1 MAWGKLSGRRSEIG
15 AGAGGDYF
23 FVKFENK
30 FAKFRKKVVKMADY
44 FSLHPWA
51 DCVPAPYYDGA
62 EVFENAL
69 DLIED
74 GCTTLLNRLE
84 NRK

>member
-1 MAWGKLSGRRSEIG
+1 
-15 AGAGGDYF
+15 
-23 FVKFENK
+23 
-30 FAKFRKKVVKMADY
+30 MADY